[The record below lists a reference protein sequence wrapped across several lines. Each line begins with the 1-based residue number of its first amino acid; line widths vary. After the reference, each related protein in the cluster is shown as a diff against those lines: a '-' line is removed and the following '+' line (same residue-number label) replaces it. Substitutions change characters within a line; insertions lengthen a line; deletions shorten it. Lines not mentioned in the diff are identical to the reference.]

1 MLGLILAI
9 ILTVLAL
16 IFKKSKIVTVLLFI
30 LMWILF
36 GWNYWNGDYDMY
48 ERNYKESI
56 FALFEKTYETGYVL
70 LNILFNSFQ
79 CSFQE
84 FFMTMSGISLLLLLR
99 FVLKYSLY
107 PALFSVIFLW
117 IFLPLDYVLLR
128 NFIAFSIVLQ
138 GICSLID
145 NVKYKYL
152 KFILFVLL
160 ASTIHSS
167 SIFYLLIL
175 VIAARDTELKF
186 QVILAV
192 AVGITMFYAT
202 FGKLILYNFLEDFGR
217 GRGEFYQTNLVT
229 FFSLFLAQLL
239 CTNFIVYA
247 YSQIKAEKKTF
258 INSNFYLLFFNINLI
273 FFFLI
278 VLYYDFSIFVRLFRH
293 ISIINCILITNILY
307 HLNKNKNEELIVPKL
322 LINVFFVLY
331 LFFFLAY
338 FVFPFDYFTIFP
350 MFENNLILS

>member
-1 MLGLILAI
+1 MLGLIVAI
-9 ILTVLAL
+9 ILTLLAF
-16 IFKKSKIVTVLLFI
+16 IFKRSKLLTVLLFV

-48 ERNYKESI
+48 EKRYKESI
-56 FALFEKTYETGYVL
+56 FALLENTYETGYVL

-79 CSFQE
+79 FSFQQ
-84 FFMTMSGISLLLLLR
+84 FFITMSGISLLLVLR

-107 PALFSVIFLW
+107 PALFAAIFLW

-128 NFIAFSIVLQ
+128 NFMAFSIVLQ

-152 KFILFVLL
+152 KFTLFVLL

-167 SIFYLLIL
+167 SMFYFLIL
-175 VIAARDTELKF
+175 LVVGKDKKLVF
-186 QVILAV
+186 QQILFA
-192 AVGITMFYAT
+192 AVGITLFYAT
-202 FGKLILYNFLEDFGR
+202 FGKLILHNFLDDFGD
-217 GRGEFYQTNLVT
+217 GRGDFYQTNLIT

-247 YSQIKAEKKTF
+247 FSKIETQQKTF
-258 INSNFYLLFFNINLI
+258 VNSNFYLLFFNINLI

-278 VLYYDFSIFVRLFRH
+278 VLYYDFSIFVRIFRH
-293 ISIINCILITNILY
+293 ISLINCILVTNILY
-307 HLNKNKNEELIVPKL
+307 HLNKHKSEDLIVPKL